1 MMTPGS
7 TWTFLKPWANQCV
20 FLMEMFFLSYV
31 NDYVF
36 TLDSVFKS
44 IQLRPRTLLTN
55 QYVLLMQMFS

>member
-1 MMTPGS
+1 
-7 TWTFLKPWANQCV
+7 
-20 FLMEMFFLSYV
+20 MEMFFLSYV
-31 NDYVF
+31 NDNVI